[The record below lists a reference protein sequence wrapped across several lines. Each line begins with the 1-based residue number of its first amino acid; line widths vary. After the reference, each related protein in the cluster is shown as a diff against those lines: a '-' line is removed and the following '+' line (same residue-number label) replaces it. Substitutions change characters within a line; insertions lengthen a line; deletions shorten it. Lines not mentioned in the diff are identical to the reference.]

1 MYPQLEDEDNI
12 VLRLQEQDP
21 LVLADIYDRYGR
33 MVYSVVLRYVRN
45 RATAEDLTQETFLR
59 VWNRADTFD
68 GTRGQLSSWILVVA
82 KNSAI
87 DFLRSSEGRTG
98 SLSINLSKLEG
109 SCSLSVVPSVDKE
122 LSNAEQLQGG
132 FVTLS
137 EAQMKIVQMAYY
149 EGFTQAEIAVKLGR
163 PLGTVKS
170 CLRAAL
176 KNLRMHLALER
187 EPAKA

>member
-1 MYPQLEDEDNI
+1 MHPEMGDEDNFGF
-12 VLRLQEQDP
+12 RLQEQDP

-87 DFLRSSEGRTG
+87 DFLRSSGGRAE
-98 SLSINLSKLEG
+98 SLTTNSMGKPLVRPVRLEK
-109 SCSLSVVPSVDKE
+109 V
-122 LSNAEQLQGG
+122 
-132 FVTLS
+132 
-137 EAQMKIVQMAYY
+137 
-149 EGFTQAEIAVKLGR
+149 
-163 PLGTVKS
+163 
-170 CLRAAL
+170 
-176 KNLRMHLALER
+176 
-187 EPAKA
+187 

>member
-12 VLRLQEQDP
+12 ALRLQEQDP

-68 GTRGQLSSWILVVA
+68 GTLGQLSSWILVVA

-98 SLSINLSKLEG
+98 SLTINLSKLEG

>member
-98 SLSINLSKLEG
+98 SLTINLSKLEG